1 MTKTQEAFQG
11 VQTVTAEEQA
21 NILTMYD
28 QHFEAEKAKTQAAKD
43 KIVEIW
49 NKAKEEK
56 RALTADENKQIQNL
70 QDVFNQQAIRA
81 MAENKAEQEVI
92 LNNLKNSREST
103 GRT

>member
-1 MTKTQEAFQG
+1 
-11 VQTVTAEEQA
+11 
-21 NILTMYD
+21 
-28 QHFEAEKAKTQAAKD
+28 QAAKD

-56 RALTADENKQIQNL
+56 RALTVDENKQIQNL

-92 LNNLKNSREST
+92 LNNLKNSKERMNAEMLSDAVKKNNQTHDKT
-103 GRT
+103 GEKARGERDKRVKQA

>member
-1 MTKTQEAFQG
+1 MKQK
-11 VQTVTAEEQA
+11 
-21 NILTMYD
+21 
-28 QHFEAEKAKTQAAKD
+28 KAKTQAAKD